1 MSVENEL
8 SERLK
13 EYPKIYVDIL
23 DLFKEAKPALRWL
36 KKPRIQL
43 SGMTPIS
50 ILKQDPKKVEDLIF
64 SIKTGDF
71 S

>member
-1 MSVENEL
+1 MSAENEL

-23 DLFKEAKPALRWL
+23 DLFKEAKPALCWL
-36 KKPRIQL
+36 KKPKVQL
-43 SGMTPIS
+43 FGMTPLS
-50 ILKQDPKKVEDLIF
+50 MLKQAPKQVEDLIYR
-64 SIKTGDF
+64 IKTGDL